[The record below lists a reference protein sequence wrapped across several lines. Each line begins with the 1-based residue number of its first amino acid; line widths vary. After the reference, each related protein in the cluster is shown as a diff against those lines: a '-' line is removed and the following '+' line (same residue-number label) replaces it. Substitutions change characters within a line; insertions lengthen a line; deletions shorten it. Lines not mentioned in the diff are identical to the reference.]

1 MKKLFVFL
9 FAQDTEFVVIASR
22 LKIL

>member
-9 FAQDTEFVVIASR
+9 FAQDTEFVIASR